1 MIAHM
6 KWKPLIPVMMMTEVH
21 ADATVV
27 IIIIHAFDLLV
38 WVHGVEANLNYS
50 IIDI

>member
-6 KWKPLIPVMMMTEVH
+6 KWKPLMPVMMTEVH
-21 ADATVV
+21 SDATVV

-38 WVHGVEANLNYS
+38 WVHGVGAHVNYS
-50 IIDI
+50 IDI